1 MINMGRFAEGADENR
16 RSLAVAREI
25 GFLAGEVAALMS
37 LGYAALHAGDH
48 DNAVQLARL
57 AAQICT
63 VSIVTQLWR
72 LERWVGDQDPPDL
85 EQQWGSKHGFA
96 VRGRRSCAEL
106 AALDHLRRDGWHGVW
121 VNPFGRELRAEWFR
135 PHRSGRLLRQE
146 RPSGWWRSSNAW

>member
-57 AAQICT
+57 AA
-63 VSIVTQLWR
+63 
-72 LERWVGDQDPPDL
+72 DL
-85 EQQWGSKHGFA
+85 HRQYRHPA
-96 VRGRRSCAEL
+96 M
-106 AALDHLRRDGWHGVW
+106 AA
-121 VNPFGRELRAEWFR
+121 
-135 PHRSGRLLRQE
+135 
-146 RPSGWWRSSNAW
+146 